1 MKRVAIT
8 ILLFVLTISFALAQ
22 EERPSKPPLRIG
34 GAGGY
39 MPMWIMPNLDDINQ
53 KLNSVKLPTFSTGG
67 FYTSAGGGYAY
78 IIFIPNVRIGGYGAG
93 GSIKTDGVISGQPT
107 KVEYSASFGGVTLE
121 YALRI
126 FDRASIIGGTMLGGG
141 GITLTILQSDGT
153 ARQWGDVWSGVGIG
167 TPLKNYKQTLST
179 GFFVYNPYV
188 YFEYGITG
196 FIGFRIGAG
205 YIGNT
210 SGDWRV
216 DDNSDLVG
224 VPSGVRLNGL
234 LIQAGIFAGFFPD

>member
-126 FDRASIIGGTMLGGG
+126 FDRASIIGGTMLGEE
-141 GITLTILQSDGT
+141 
-153 ARQWGDVWSGVGIG
+153 A
-167 TPLKNYKQTLST
+167 
-179 GFFVYNPYV
+179 
-188 YFEYGITG
+188 
-196 FIGFRIGAG
+196 
-205 YIGNT
+205 
-210 SGDWRV
+210 
-216 DDNSDLVG
+216 
-224 VPSGVRLNGL
+224 
-234 LIQAGIFAGFFPD
+234 